1 MEMRADGSVP
11 HNRVGIG
18 TQVYSHQVMLGP
30 HLLRA
35 PQDCNRPSTR
45 CKFCPTSLVLL
56 HYCSSTFHIYKHTHT
71 TLQADVA
78 AVILNTNLAY
88 VCLITGEM
96 TITRAKIEVNI
107 PKKRIGSHKRS
118 DAVAKFFELILKVR
132 HRAQAVLPCQRR

>member
-1 MEMRADGSVP
+1 MHADGSVP

-30 HLLRA
+30 HLPRA

-45 CKFCPTSLVLL
+45 CRFCPHFIGAAPLL
-56 HYCSSTFHIYKHTHT
+56 QLYILQKQTPHT

-132 HRAQAVLPCQRR
+132 HLAQAVLPCQRR

>member
-1 MEMRADGSVP
+1 MQLYV
-11 HNRVGIG
+11 
-18 TQVYSHQVMLGP
+18 L
-30 HLLRA
+30 HL
-35 PQDCNRPSTR
+35 
-45 CKFCPTSLVLL
+45 
-56 HYCSSTFHIYKHTHT
+56 HTHT
-71 TLQADVA
+71 HTPLQADVA

-132 HRAQAVLPCQRR
+132 HVAQAVLPCQRR